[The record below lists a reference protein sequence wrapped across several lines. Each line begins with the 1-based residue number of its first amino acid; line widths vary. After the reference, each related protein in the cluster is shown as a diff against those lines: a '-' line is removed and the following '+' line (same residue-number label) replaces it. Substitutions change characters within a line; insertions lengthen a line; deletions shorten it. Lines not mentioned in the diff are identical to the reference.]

1 MTIPDYRIRFPSA
14 KIDFDE
20 DVHGG
25 SPGGQ
30 DVDDFPQPGTQ
41 ARYDWIR
48 LTIIG
53 LLANQSS
60 VEEPL
65 NYKIGSLWHN
75 LNDGFF
81 KYFDGEDWAELTK
94 AIRIGETNLEEWSEL
109 VNETVGKVT
118 EAASFT
124 GVAESNNITEIDIPD
139 SAMAAASYN
148 NNHPVLYKNDLLI
161 DPRLT
166 SFNLDRNK
174 VLFLDNEAGSVKLN
188 RNDRYTILIHR
199 LDTVVPETVVV
210 S

>member
-1 MTIPDYRIRFPSA
+1 MSIPDYRIRFPSA

-25 SPGGQ
+25 SPDGQ
-30 DVDDFPQPGTQ
+30 DVNDYPEPGQ
-41 ARYDWIR
+41 ARYDWMR
-48 LTIIG
+48 MVVIG

-60 VEEPL
+60 EEEPL
-65 NYKIGSLWHN
+65 NYKIGSLWMN
-75 LNDGFF
+75 LNDNFF
-81 KYFDGEDWAELTK
+81 KYFDGEDWAEL
-94 AIRIGETNLEEWSEL
+94 ANAVRIGETSLKEWSEL
-109 VNETVGKVT
+109 VDETVGKIT

-124 GVAESNNITEIDIPD
+124 GTAGSNHITEIDVPN
-139 SAMAAASYN
+139 SALASAAYP

-166 SFNLDRNK
+166 DFNLDRNK
-174 VLFLDNEAGSVKLN
+174 VLLLDNEAGSVELN
-188 RNDRYTILIHR
+188 RNDRYTIIIQR

>member
-1 MTIPDYRIRFPSA
+1 MTVPDYRIRFPSA

-25 SPGGQ
+25 SPSNQ
-30 DVDDFPQPGTQ
+30 EIDSYPEPGTQ
-41 ARYDWIR
+41 ARYDWMR
-48 LTIIG
+48 MTIIG

-60 VEEPL
+60 EEEPI
-65 NYKIGSLWHN
+65 NYKIGSFWFN
-75 LNDGFF
+75 LNDMYM
-81 KYFDGEDWAELTK
+81 KYFDGSVWTEIAN
-94 AIRIGETNLEEWSEL
+94 AIRIDETSLKEWSEL
-109 VNETVGKVT
+109 VDETVGKVT

-124 GVAESNNITEIDIPD
+124 GVAQANNIVEIDVP
-139 SAMAAASYN
+139 SEALQSVAYS

-166 SFNLDRNK
+166 AFNLDRNK
-174 VLFLDNEAGSVKLN
+174 VLLLDNEAGSVSLR
-188 RNDRYTILIHR
+188 RNDRYTILIQR